1 MRFRGTAYY
10 LDSKKVWDLPV
21 TQSGQQTTIG
31 KVYESLKDTASLEV
45 ETPIVEL
52 TVKTAQSEIDY
63 GGLPFN
69 LDLLYVLLKLRKSTP
84 FGAAFF
90 YYDRDWD
97 RGSLQEIHDFF
108 VVSENRIVE
117 EELLFR
123 DYPGS
128 GFDPSIF
135 EAADDDP
142 WKVAWVRWWYRKFYT
157 ETQMG
162 QLMAL
167 RPDKPELYYCPSR
180 VGTTSLE
187 VLKADLQRIG
197 WLSVVVVVIIAFI
210 VGAFLVTALISFLRF

>member
-1 MRFRGTAYY
+1 
-10 LDSKKVWDLPV
+10 LS
-21 TQSGQQTTIG
+21 
-31 KVYESLKDTASLEV
+31 
-45 ETPIVEL
+45 
-52 TVKTAQSEIDY
+52 
-63 GGLPFN
+63 FN
-69 LDLLYVLLKLRKSTP
+69 LHLLYVLLKLRKTLP
-84 FGAAFF
+84 LGAAFF
-90 YYDRDWD
+90 YYDRDWVRD
-97 RGSLQEIHDFF
+97 FPQEIQRFF
-108 VVSENRIVE
+108 VVSEDKIVE
-117 EELLFR
+117 EELLFS
-123 DYPGS
+123 DSPGS

-180 VGTTSLE
+180 VGTTFLE

-197 WLSVVVVVIIAFI
+197 WLSVVVVIIAFV